1 MGPGLRQLTA
11 LLGAGSGVRGPGR
24 TPLFALAGALII
36 TAAACSES
44 ADPEAAPPTGD
55 APPAARAIPVET
67 HQVATRE
74 VVQRASAVGS
84 ITANESVVLRP
95 EIGGRVSAINFEEG
109 AAVERGAVLLV
120 IDPAE
125 YRAAVAQTRATV
137 ELNRLKY
144 QRARDLVK
152 SRMISQQEHDEAQAR
167 LKESQAALDRDQVR
181 LAKTRIEAPFAGVIG
196 LRHVSPGA
204 YVQPGQD
211 LANLEDLDPV
221 KVEFQVSERYAPA
234 LATGQRLRLEVDAV
248 PGVEFEGEIYA
259 VNPRLNAATRS
270 LVVRARV
277 PNPERRLRPGMFA
290 RVELDLERRADA
302 VVVPEEALV
311 PVGDRMMVYR
321 VVDGRVAP
329 VPVTTGLRQHGEIEI
344 VEGLQAGDTIITAGQ
359 MKVREGMPVVS
370 VNEPQAAAPPQAAE
384 SADTIPDARS

>member
-1 MGPGLRQLTA
+1 MTLT
-11 LLGAGSGVRGPGR
+11 
-24 TPLFALAGALII
+24 
-36 TAAACSES
+36 ACSES
-44 ADPEAAPPTGD
+44 GDPATDPAAAQEAAP
-55 APPAARAIPVET
+55 ARAIPVET
-67 HQVATRE
+67 HRVATRE
-74 VVQRASAVGS
+74 LVRRASAVGS

-95 EIGGRVSAINFEEG
+95 EIGGRVSAINFDEG
-109 AAVERGAVLLV
+109 NAVERGAVLLV

-152 SRMISQQEHDEAQAR
+152 NRMISQQEHDEAHAR
-167 LKESQAALDRDQVR
+167 LKESQAALERDQVR
-181 LAKTRIEAPFAGVIG
+181 LAKTRIEAPFAGIIG

-234 LATGQRLRLEVDAV
+234 LAAGQRLRLEVDAV
-248 PGVEFEGEIYA
+248 PGAQFEGEIYA
-259 VNPRLNAATRS
+259 VNPRLNATTRS

-302 VVVPEEALV
+302 IVVPEEALV
-311 PVGDRMMVYR
+311 PIGERMMVYR

-329 VPVTTGLRQHGEIEI
+329 VPVATGLRQHGEIEI

-370 VNEPQAAAPPQAAE
+370 ADVLEADAPGADAPRAAAPPQAAG
-384 SADTIPDARS
+384 ADGAAPDTRS